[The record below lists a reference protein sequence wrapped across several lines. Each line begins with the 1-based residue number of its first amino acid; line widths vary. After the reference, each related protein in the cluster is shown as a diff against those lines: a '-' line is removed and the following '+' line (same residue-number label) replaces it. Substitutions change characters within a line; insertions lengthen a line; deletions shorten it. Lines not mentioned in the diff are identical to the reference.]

1 MSTTHRKTAKGQT
14 EVETRA
20 NRLQPRL
27 RQVLILVDGRRSDEE
42 FAKMLPGA
50 PELLA
55 ELEAGQFVEVVA
67 MSLDQAA
74 PRPAPPP
81 LAPPPP
87 PRTFEQRRGAAVRNF
102 IDLVGPMSEAL
113 AIKMERT
120 TTLAELRPLLEVAR
134 SIIANARGAQ
144 AAADYTARHIE
155 RS

>member
-1 MSTTHRKTAKGQT
+1 MATTYRKTVKGQT

-27 RQVLILVDGRRSDEE
+27 RQVLILVDGRRSHDE

-55 ELEAGQFVEVVA
+55 ELEAAQFIEVVA
-67 MSLDQAA
+67 VSLDKAA
-74 PRPAPPP
+74 PRPAPP
-81 LAPPPP
+81 APPP

-113 AIKMERT
+113 AMKMERT
-120 TTLAELRPLLEVAR
+120 TTLAELRPLLELAR
-134 SIIANARGAQ
+134 SIIGNARGAQ
-144 AAADYTARHIE
+144 AAADYAARHIE

>member
-1 MSTTHRKTAKGQT
+1 MATTYRKTAKGQT

-27 RQVLILVDGRRSDEE
+27 RQVLILVDGRRSNDE

-55 ELEAGQFVEVVA
+55 ELEAAQFIEVVA
-67 MSLDQAA
+67 VSLDKAA
-74 PRPAPPP
+74 PRPAQPP
-81 LAPPPP
+81 APPPP

-113 AIKMERT
+113 AMKMERT
-120 TTLAELRPLLEVAR
+120 TTLAELRPLLELAR
-134 SIIANARGAQ
+134 SIIGNARGAQ
-144 AAADYTARHIE
+144 AAAEYAARHIE
-155 RS
+155 RG